1 MVRAQIQRRELLRG
15 CRGFLRG
22 TYHPALS
29 LFLQPDDLVVGKG
42 CLDRPRPEAL
52 DAEALVHERGAILA
66 QGVLPGI
73 VEGR

>member
-1 MVRAQIQRRELLRG
+1 MAVFRRRVGRALEQLCATAPAHHARG
-15 CRGFLRG
+15 
-22 TYHPALS
+22 